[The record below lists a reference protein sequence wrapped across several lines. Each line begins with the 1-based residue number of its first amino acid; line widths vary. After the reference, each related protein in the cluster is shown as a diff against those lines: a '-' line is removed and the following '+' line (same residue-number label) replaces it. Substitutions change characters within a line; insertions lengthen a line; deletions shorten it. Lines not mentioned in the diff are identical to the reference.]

1 MICSKVCNG
10 SSKLGGGMISC
21 FSVDP
26 FGIRP
31 GAARE
36 LVELFALD
44 IIDSDDERGL

>member
-1 MICSKVCNG
+1 MIRAKVCNG
-10 SSKLGGGMISC
+10 SSKLGGGVISC
-21 FSVDP
+21 FSVEP

-44 IIDSDDERGL
+44 TIDRDDERGL

>member
-1 MICSKVCNG
+1 MCSKVSNG
-10 SSKLGGGMISC
+10 SSKLGGGVISC

-44 IIDSDDERGL
+44 TTESDDERGL